1 MANAP
6 ADPNE
11 AHAEA
16 VADAKRL
23 MRLARTGAL
32 ATLEAEGAG
41 LLTTLV
47 GVASDFDG
55 APLFLMST
63 LSRHTRNLARDPRAS
78 LLLTGARDRGDP
90 LNHPR
95 VTLGGRVEP
104 DPAGRAKSR
113 YLQRNRK
120 AALYAGFSDFGMFR
134 LRIESVHFNG
144 GFGRAAPLA
153 PADVLASRAGEAA
166 LGEAEERLIAEV
178 NALGEPRSRGLRA
191 TRPPA
196 SRRPALAR
204 DRPRRR
210 GPRPRRRRPRR
221 PRPVPRPRRRPG
233 DLAGAARGIAV
244 GLREMAAR
252 GALLDAASLFQRVRR
267 LFLQR
272 RSVIILI
279 DTVIYRSL
287 ERSMDRESPGWFP
300 SPRQSASD
308 ALFVRHTGMKR
319 GRPP

>member
-1 MANAP
+1 MANAS
-6 ADPNE
+6 ADPDK

-32 ATLEAEGAG
+32 ATLVAEGG
-41 LLTTLV
+41 SPLTTLV

-95 VTLGGRVEP
+95 VTLGGRVEL
-104 DPAGRAKSR
+104 DPPSRAKSR

-120 AALYAGFSDFGMFR
+120 AALYAGFADFGMFR

-144 GFGRAAPLA
+144 GFGRAGALT

-166 LGEAEERLIAEV
+166 LTEAEERLLAEV
-178 NALGEPRSRGLRA
+178 NALCEA
-191 TRPPA
+191 
-196 SRRPALAR
+196 ALAR
-204 DRPRRR
+204 LAGHKGARLTWRAIGLD
-210 GPRPRRRRPRR
+210 GE
-221 PRPVPRPRRRPG
+221 G
-233 DLAGAARGIAV
+233 LDLAAGARAARAQFRSQAHDPATWRAR
-244 GLREMAAR
+244 LRE
-252 GALLDAASLFQRVRR
+252 LLA
-267 LFLQR
+267 
-272 RSVIILI
+272 
-279 DTVIYRSL
+279 
-287 ERSMDRESPGWFP
+287 G
-300 SPRQSASD
+300 
-308 ALFVRHTGMKR
+308 
-319 GRPP
+319 